1 MNEQTENLRNSIW
14 YNCKSVIN
22 YSASELEINRNYPK
36 LRKERGE
43 KKEGRKIRR
52 PPQAVYRFLIGCLTL
67 CPPDVKSWLMGKD
80 SNAGKEWGQEEKG
93 DDRGWDDWMAS
104 LTQWA
109 LVWVNSGREWR
120 TGNPG
125 MLQSMGSERAG
136 HVSDWTTT
144 PLWIYLVG
152 CWILLYSYKYP
163 WGFFCFVL
171 FCFVLFSRNT
181 ALLLFRFAR

>member
-14 YNCKSVIN
+14 HNCKSVIN

-36 LRKERGE
+36 LRKERGGE
-43 KKEGRKIRR
+43 KEGRKIRR
-52 PPQAVYRFLIGCLTL
+52 PPQAVYKFLWMPNIVSTWCEELTR
-67 CPPDVKSWLMGKD
+67 GKRLRCWERVR
-80 SNAGKEWGQEEKG
+80 AGGEG
-93 DDRGWDDWMAS
+93 DNKGWDGWMAS
-104 LTQWA
+104 LAQWA
-109 LVWVNSGREWR
+109 LVWVNSGRQWR

-125 MLQSMGSERAG
+125 MLQSTGSERAG

-163 WGFFCFVL
+163 WGFFPETQL
-171 FCFVLFSRNT
+171 YYFSD
-181 ALLLFRFAR
+181 LLGKN